1 MSVERILAGKGR
13 HVETI
18 SPSHTLQE
26 AAKVLAAK
34 RIGAVVVASSD
45 HAVLGILSERDI
57 VRAIASDPA
66 RLNNPVSDFMTEKV
80 VTCGLKTSIPEIMDE
95 MTSGR
100 FRHLPVMVE
109 GRLSGLI
116 SIGDVVKYRVAEIEA
131 ESNAMRHY
139 IASA

>member
-18 SPSHTLQE
+18 SPSHSLQE
-26 AAKVLAAK
+26 AAQVLAAK
-34 RIGAVVVASSD
+34 RIGAVVVVSPD
-45 HAVLGILSERDI
+45 NAVLGILSERDI
-57 VRAIASDPA
+57 VRAIAVDPS
-66 RLNNPVSDFMTEKV
+66 RLSRPVSDFMTAKV
-80 VTCGLKTSIPEIMDE
+80 VTCGLKTSIPEMMDE
-95 MTSGR
+95 MTVGR
-100 FRHLPVMVE
+100 FRHLPVVVD
-109 GRLSGLI
+109 GVLSGLV